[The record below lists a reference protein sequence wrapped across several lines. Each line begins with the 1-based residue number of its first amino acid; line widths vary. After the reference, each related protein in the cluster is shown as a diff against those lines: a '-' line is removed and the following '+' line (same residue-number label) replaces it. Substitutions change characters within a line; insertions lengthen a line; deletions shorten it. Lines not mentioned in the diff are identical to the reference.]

1 MKRSRGWVIGI
12 VIVVAVI
19 DAAAMLYPE
28 WRSIVSD
35 SGWYSLAFWISL
47 AVLVFLGG
55 HVLWPFI
62 FDATNRWVVPHIVR
76 ILNRGDFRSTR
87 KNR

>member
-1 MKRSRGWVIGI
+1 MKRARGWVIGF

-19 DAAAMLYPE
+19 DAAAMFYPE

-62 FDATNRWVVPHIVR
+62 FDAANRWVVPHIVR
-76 ILNRGDFRSTR
+76 LLNRGDFRSTR